1 LPVPTVT
8 LAANVERISGI
19 DVSRAVPKIILCL
32 NLPDPPKPE
41 STRPLNGEFNLL
53 PKIAPFWI
61 NGVKLFSLL

>member
-1 LPVPTVT
+1 
-8 LAANVERISGI
+8 
-19 DVSRAVPKIILCL
+19 LCL